1 MRVDSL
7 PFISSCW
14 GRSCCLTSRL
24 RTSITVEIVSP
35 GPSRA
40 TIEARPERAADRAPA
55 HGRTSLPPRG
65 PVGCCR
71 RGTRRPRRLIGKC
84 RAGAAAGN
92 VSAEG
97 EAIRSNDYRK
107 DTTVKAPS
115 TRPAAVLG
123 LDVGKSSHWACLID
137 RDGEVLASAPVRNRE
152 AELDALFASAPAGT
166 LVVDQFRNIG
176 SLAVRRARA
185 AGLGVAHLPGLAA
198 SRAAG
203 LFAGEAKTDE
213 RDAAVIA
220 RTALGVPDSLSGVP
234 GRGEALE
241 AARALSSQR
250 DHVVACATRDKN
262 RLRAVLLESC
272 PALEAAVDLSDRRWL
287 ELLAGFGGA
296 WGIARSGAGGPR
308 AEAAG
313 EAAAASTAPPPA
325 LVEAENRQVRF
336 LAARI
341 SEALDEAGALEAE
354 TAGLLEGDDVLRVPA
369 HRARHRAED
378 GGAARGIG
386 RHREVPGPRPPGLVL
401 RHSPEGEELRHV
413 GEVGQGVQA
422 GRREAQVS
430 SDLLVQQ
437 PGEVVG
443 ALRRVLPGLQG
454 AGHGARAGAQGR
466 REEAAQGDIRRD
478 ARPGALPGVASK
490 VDKTIG
496 TPNDYLSNLAVG
508 DVPYVLALGETPCAS
523 GRGLLAGIAR
533 LLGVLQAL
541 WAKNAKYEYCC
552 CCSAILLPQ
561 NNGHKVNMFINA
573 STYKPDTE
581 LIEQCGGAYKL
592 QERCFGS
599 FWMLLKK

>member
-1 MRVDSL
+1 M
-7 PFISSCW
+7 
-14 GRSCCLTSRL
+14 
-24 RTSITVEIVSP
+24 
-35 GPSRA
+35 
-40 TIEARPERAADRAPA
+40 
-55 HGRTSLPPRG
+55 
-65 PVGCCR
+65 
-71 RGTRRPRRLIGKC
+71 
-84 RAGAAAGN
+84 
-92 VSAEG
+92 SAEG

-166 LVVDQFRNIG
+166 LVVVDQFRNIG

-185 AGLGVAHLPGLAA
+185 AGLGVAYLPGLAA

-220 RTALGVPDSLSGVP
+220 RTALGVPGSLSGVP

-241 AARALSSQR
+241 AARALSSQRDHVVARALSSQR

-296 WGIARSGAGGPR
+296 WGIARSGAEGPQ

-313 EAAAASTAPPPA
+313 EAASGSTAPPPA

-354 TAGLLEGDDVLRVPA
+354 TAALLEGDETYACLLTVPGIGPRTAAQLAVSVDIARFPDHDHLASYCGIAPRVRSSGTSVRSVRASRRGDARLKSLLIFSCNSLVRSSGRYGEYYRACRARGMGHGRALKAVARKRLRAIYAVMRDRVPY
-369 HRARHRAED
+369 
-378 GGAARGIG
+378 
-386 RHREVPGPRPPGLVL
+386 RE
-401 RHSPEGEELRHV
+401 
-413 GEVGQGVQA
+413 
-422 GRREAQVS
+422 
-430 SDLLVQQ
+430 
-437 PGEVVG
+437 
-443 ALRRVLPGLQG
+443 
-454 AGHGARAGAQGR
+454 
-466 REEAAQGDIRRD
+466 
-478 ARPGALPGVASK
+478 
-490 VDKTIG
+490 
-496 TPNDYLSNLAVG
+496 
-508 DVPYVLALGETPCAS
+508 
-523 GRGLLAGIAR
+523 
-533 LLGVLQAL
+533 
-541 WAKNAKYEYCC
+541 
-552 CCSAILLPQ
+552 
-561 NNGHKVNMFINA
+561 
-573 STYKPDTE
+573 
-581 LIEQCGGAYKL
+581 
-592 QERCFGS
+592 
-599 FWMLLKK
+599 

>member
-1 MRVDSL
+1 M
-7 PFISSCW
+7 
-14 GRSCCLTSRL
+14 
-24 RTSITVEIVSP
+24 
-35 GPSRA
+35 
-40 TIEARPERAADRAPA
+40 
-55 HGRTSLPPRG
+55 
-65 PVGCCR
+65 
-71 RGTRRPRRLIGKC
+71 
-84 RAGAAAGN
+84 
-92 VSAEG
+92 SAEG

-166 LVVDQFRNIG
+166 LVVVDQFRNIG

-185 AGLGVAHLPGLAA
+185 AGLGVAYLPGLAA

-296 WGIARSGAGGPR
+296 WGIARSGAEGPR

-325 LVEAENRQVRF
+325 QLAVSVDIGRFPDHDHLASYCGIAPRVRSSGTSVRSVRASRRGDARLKSLLIFSCNSLVRSSGRYGEYYRACR
-336 LAARI
+336 ARGMGHGR
-341 SEALDEAGALEAE
+341 ALKAVARKRLRAIYAVMRD
-354 TAGLLEGDDVLRVPA
+354 RVPY
-369 HRARHRAED
+369 
-378 GGAARGIG
+378 
-386 RHREVPGPRPPGLVL
+386 RE
-401 RHSPEGEELRHV
+401 
-413 GEVGQGVQA
+413 
-422 GRREAQVS
+422 
-430 SDLLVQQ
+430 
-437 PGEVVG
+437 
-443 ALRRVLPGLQG
+443 
-454 AGHGARAGAQGR
+454 
-466 REEAAQGDIRRD
+466 
-478 ARPGALPGVASK
+478 
-490 VDKTIG
+490 
-496 TPNDYLSNLAVG
+496 
-508 DVPYVLALGETPCAS
+508 
-523 GRGLLAGIAR
+523 
-533 LLGVLQAL
+533 
-541 WAKNAKYEYCC
+541 
-552 CCSAILLPQ
+552 
-561 NNGHKVNMFINA
+561 
-573 STYKPDTE
+573 
-581 LIEQCGGAYKL
+581 
-592 QERCFGS
+592 
-599 FWMLLKK
+599 

>member
-1 MRVDSL
+1 M
-7 PFISSCW
+7 
-14 GRSCCLTSRL
+14 
-24 RTSITVEIVSP
+24 
-35 GPSRA
+35 
-40 TIEARPERAADRAPA
+40 
-55 HGRTSLPPRG
+55 
-65 PVGCCR
+65 
-71 RGTRRPRRLIGKC
+71 
-84 RAGAAAGN
+84 
-92 VSAEG
+92 SAEG

-123 LDVGKSSHWACLID
+123 LDVGKSSHWACLVD

-166 LVVDQFRNIG
+166 LVVVDQFRNIG

-185 AGLGVAHLPGLAA
+185 AGLGAAHLPGLAA

-308 AEAAG
+308 AEAA
-313 EAAAASTAPPPA
+313 STAPPPA

-341 SEALDEAGALEAE
+341 SEALEAE
-354 TAGLLEGDDVLRVPA
+354 TAALLEGDETYACLLTVPGIGPRTAAQLAVSVDIGRFPDHDHLASYCGIAPRVRSSGTSVRSVRASRRGDARLKSLPIFSCNSLVRSSGRYGEYYRACRARGMGHGRALKAVARKRLRAIYAVMRDRVPY
-369 HRARHRAED
+369 
-378 GGAARGIG
+378 
-386 RHREVPGPRPPGLVL
+386 RE
-401 RHSPEGEELRHV
+401 
-413 GEVGQGVQA
+413 
-422 GRREAQVS
+422 
-430 SDLLVQQ
+430 
-437 PGEVVG
+437 
-443 ALRRVLPGLQG
+443 
-454 AGHGARAGAQGR
+454 
-466 REEAAQGDIRRD
+466 
-478 ARPGALPGVASK
+478 
-490 VDKTIG
+490 
-496 TPNDYLSNLAVG
+496 
-508 DVPYVLALGETPCAS
+508 
-523 GRGLLAGIAR
+523 
-533 LLGVLQAL
+533 
-541 WAKNAKYEYCC
+541 
-552 CCSAILLPQ
+552 
-561 NNGHKVNMFINA
+561 
-573 STYKPDTE
+573 
-581 LIEQCGGAYKL
+581 
-592 QERCFGS
+592 
-599 FWMLLKK
+599 

>member
-1 MRVDSL
+1 M
-7 PFISSCW
+7 
-14 GRSCCLTSRL
+14 
-24 RTSITVEIVSP
+24 
-35 GPSRA
+35 
-40 TIEARPERAADRAPA
+40 
-55 HGRTSLPPRG
+55 
-65 PVGCCR
+65 
-71 RGTRRPRRLIGKC
+71 
-84 RAGAAAGN
+84 
-92 VSAEG
+92 SAEG

-152 AELDALFASAPAGT
+152 AKLDALFASAPAGT
-166 LVVDQFRNIG
+166 LVVVDQFRNIG

-308 AEAAG
+308 AEA
-313 EAAAASTAPPPA
+313 
-325 LVEAENRQVRF
+325 ENRQVRF

-354 TAGLLEGDDVLRVPA
+354 TAALLEGDETYACLLTVPGIGPRTAAQLAVSVDIGRFPDHDHLASYCGIAPRVRSSGTSVRSVRASRRGDARLKSLLIFSCNSLVRSSGRYGEYYRACRARGMGHGRALKAVARKRLRAIYAVMRDRVPY
-369 HRARHRAED
+369 
-378 GGAARGIG
+378 
-386 RHREVPGPRPPGLVL
+386 RE
-401 RHSPEGEELRHV
+401 
-413 GEVGQGVQA
+413 
-422 GRREAQVS
+422 
-430 SDLLVQQ
+430 
-437 PGEVVG
+437 
-443 ALRRVLPGLQG
+443 
-454 AGHGARAGAQGR
+454 
-466 REEAAQGDIRRD
+466 
-478 ARPGALPGVASK
+478 
-490 VDKTIG
+490 
-496 TPNDYLSNLAVG
+496 
-508 DVPYVLALGETPCAS
+508 
-523 GRGLLAGIAR
+523 
-533 LLGVLQAL
+533 
-541 WAKNAKYEYCC
+541 
-552 CCSAILLPQ
+552 
-561 NNGHKVNMFINA
+561 
-573 STYKPDTE
+573 
-581 LIEQCGGAYKL
+581 
-592 QERCFGS
+592 
-599 FWMLLKK
+599 

>member
-1 MRVDSL
+1 M
-7 PFISSCW
+7 
-14 GRSCCLTSRL
+14 
-24 RTSITVEIVSP
+24 
-35 GPSRA
+35 
-40 TIEARPERAADRAPA
+40 
-55 HGRTSLPPRG
+55 
-65 PVGCCR
+65 
-71 RGTRRPRRLIGKC
+71 
-84 RAGAAAGN
+84 
-92 VSAEG
+92 SAEG

-123 LDVGKSSHWACLID
+123 LDVGKSSHWARLID
-137 RDGEVLASAPVRNRE
+137 RDGEVLASATVRNRE

-241 AARALSSQR
+241 AA
-250 DHVVACATRDKN
+250 
-262 RLRAVLLESC
+262 
-272 PALEAAVDLSDRRWL
+272 VDLSDRRWL

-354 TAGLLEGDDVLRVPA
+354 TAALLEGDETYACLLTVPGIGPRTAALLAVSVDIGRFPDHDHLASYCGIAPRVRSSGTSVRSVRASRRGDARLKSLLIFSCNSLVRSSGRYGEYYRACRARGMGHGRALKAVARKRLRAIYAVMRDRVPY
-369 HRARHRAED
+369 
-378 GGAARGIG
+378 
-386 RHREVPGPRPPGLVL
+386 RE
-401 RHSPEGEELRHV
+401 
-413 GEVGQGVQA
+413 
-422 GRREAQVS
+422 
-430 SDLLVQQ
+430 
-437 PGEVVG
+437 
-443 ALRRVLPGLQG
+443 
-454 AGHGARAGAQGR
+454 
-466 REEAAQGDIRRD
+466 
-478 ARPGALPGVASK
+478 
-490 VDKTIG
+490 
-496 TPNDYLSNLAVG
+496 
-508 DVPYVLALGETPCAS
+508 
-523 GRGLLAGIAR
+523 
-533 LLGVLQAL
+533 
-541 WAKNAKYEYCC
+541 
-552 CCSAILLPQ
+552 
-561 NNGHKVNMFINA
+561 
-573 STYKPDTE
+573 
-581 LIEQCGGAYKL
+581 
-592 QERCFGS
+592 
-599 FWMLLKK
+599 

>member
-1 MRVDSL
+1 MQAQT
-7 PFISSCW
+7 
-14 GRSCCLTSRL
+14 GRLSTLMLCSHL

-166 LVVDQFRNIG
+166 LVVVDQFRNIG

-203 LFAGEAKTDE
+203 LFAGEA
-213 RDAAVIA
+213 I
-220 RTALGVPDSLSGVP
+220 P
-234 GRGEALE
+234 GRP
-241 AARALSSQR
+241 
-250 DHVVACATRDKN
+250 D
-262 RLRAVLLESC
+262 
-272 PALEAAVDLSDRRWL
+272 
-287 ELLAGFGGA
+287 
-296 WGIARSGAGGPR
+296 IGGPR
-308 AEAAG
+308 RG
-313 EAAAASTAPPPA
+313 RGP
-325 LVEAENRQVRF
+325 RGRDGG
-336 LAARI
+336 AARGRR
-341 SEALDEAGALEAE
+341 D
-354 TAGLLEGDDVLRVPA
+354 LRVSA
-369 HRARHRAED
+369 HRARHRPED
-378 GGAARGIG
+378 RGAARGVG

-422 GRREAQVS
+422 RRREAQVPA
-430 SDLLVQQ
+430 DLLVQQ
-437 PGEVVG
+437 PGEVLG

-478 ARPGALPGVASK
+478 ARPGALPGVAPT

-496 TPNDYLSNLAVG
+496 TPNDYFDNT
-508 DVPYVLALGETPCAS
+508 DVLVPTAKTRQSEGGPF
-523 GRGLLAGIAR
+523 GAR
-533 LLGVLQAL
+533 
-541 WAKNAKYEYCC
+541 
-552 CCSAILLPQ
+552 
-561 NNGHKVNMFINA
+561 
-573 STYKPDTE
+573 
-581 LIEQCGGAYKL
+581 
-592 QERCFGS
+592 
-599 FWMLLKK
+599 

>member
-1 MRVDSL
+1 M
-7 PFISSCW
+7 
-14 GRSCCLTSRL
+14 TSQA

-123 LDVGKSSHWACLID
+123 LDVGKSSHWACLVD

-166 LVVDQFRNIG
+166 LVVVDQFRNIG

-272 PALEAAVDLSDRRWL
+272 PALEA
-287 ELLAGFGGA
+287 
-296 WGIARSGAGGPR
+296 
-308 AEAAG
+308 
-313 EAAAASTAPPPA
+313 
-325 LVEAENRQVRF
+325 
-336 LAARI
+336 
-341 SEALDEAGALEAE
+341 E
-354 TAGLLEGDDVLRVPA
+354 TAALLEGDETYACLLTVPGIGPRTAAQLAVSVDIGRFPDHDHLASYCGIAPRVRSSGTSVRSVRASRRGDARLKSLLIFSCNSLVRSSGRYGEYYRACRARGMGHGRALKAVARKRLRAIYAVMRDRVPY
-369 HRARHRAED
+369 
-378 GGAARGIG
+378 
-386 RHREVPGPRPPGLVL
+386 RE
-401 RHSPEGEELRHV
+401 
-413 GEVGQGVQA
+413 
-422 GRREAQVS
+422 
-430 SDLLVQQ
+430 
-437 PGEVVG
+437 
-443 ALRRVLPGLQG
+443 
-454 AGHGARAGAQGR
+454 
-466 REEAAQGDIRRD
+466 
-478 ARPGALPGVASK
+478 
-490 VDKTIG
+490 
-496 TPNDYLSNLAVG
+496 
-508 DVPYVLALGETPCAS
+508 
-523 GRGLLAGIAR
+523 
-533 LLGVLQAL
+533 
-541 WAKNAKYEYCC
+541 
-552 CCSAILLPQ
+552 
-561 NNGHKVNMFINA
+561 
-573 STYKPDTE
+573 
-581 LIEQCGGAYKL
+581 
-592 QERCFGS
+592 
-599 FWMLLKK
+599 